1 MYRIISYKASL
12 TINYFPGPG
21 IGSIIT
27 PDALSKLFS
36 EMTQEEKD
44 EIKQHLPAN
53 QQSDEGIRENLLSPQ
68 LKQAMQSLS

>member
-1 MYRIISYKASL
+1 
-12 TINYFPGPG
+12 
-21 IGSIIT
+21 
-27 PDALSKLFS
+27 
-36 EMTQEEKD
+36 MTQEEKD